1 MFMLNEVDMARRI
14 NWQRTTLDRKRRYS
28 ISDEKEFMESDAAAA
43 AAARWLERQE
53 KRQCV
58 KSLDKVKT
66 EATKGRSTKHHR

>member
-1 MFMLNEVDMARRI
+1 MARRI
-14 NWQRTTLDRKRRYS
+14 DWQRASLVKKRRYS
-28 ISDEKEFMESDAAAA
+28 ISDEKEFMESD